1 MEVMPRL
8 RRFLTGMKSIEIGM
22 YFNRQASGGQS
33 DTVSGRPELISD
45 GLVRMGCEM
54 VWQEMALAIKPDIL
68 SSILHC

>member
-8 RRFLTGMKSIEIGM
+8 RIFLTGMKSIETGM
-22 YFNRQASGGQS
+22 YFNGQASGGQS
-33 DTVSGRPELISD
+33 DTVSGRPELILD
-45 GLVRMGCEM
+45 GMVRMICEM